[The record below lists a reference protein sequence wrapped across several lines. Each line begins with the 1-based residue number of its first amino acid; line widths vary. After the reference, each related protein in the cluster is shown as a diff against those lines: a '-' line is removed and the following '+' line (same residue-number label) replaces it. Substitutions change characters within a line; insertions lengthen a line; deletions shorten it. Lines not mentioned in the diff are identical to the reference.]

1 MTTDYL
7 IQRQQDLRDHKKLM
21 REAEVKEFA
30 RLEEE
35 KELRRAVSD
44 VRIAV
49 KQARISGDPVPQSAT
64 VKATISPPL
73 EVLTEPVAKKGKKG
87 TPKKTK
93 AKAKKS
99 SKARK

>member
-49 KQARISGDPVPQSAT
+49 KQARISGDPVPQPAA

-73 EVLTEPVAKKGKKG
+73 EVLAEPVAAKEKKG
-87 TPKKTK
+87 TPKKAK

>member
-7 IQRQQDLRDHKKLM
+7 IKRQQDLRDHKKLM
-21 REAEVKEFA
+21 REAEVKEFE

-35 KELRRAVSD
+35 KELRQAVND

-49 KQARISGDPVPQSAT
+49 KKARISGDPVPQPAT

-73 EVLTEPVAKKGKKG
+73 EVLTEPVAKKEKKG
-87 TPKKTK
+87 MPKKK